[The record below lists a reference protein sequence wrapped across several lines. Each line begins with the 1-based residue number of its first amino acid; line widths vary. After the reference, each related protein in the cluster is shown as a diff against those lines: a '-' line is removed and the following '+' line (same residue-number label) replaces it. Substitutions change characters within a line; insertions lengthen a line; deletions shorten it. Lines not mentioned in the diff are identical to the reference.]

1 MSHDN
6 RGAPGDRDVPY
17 VPLRTPNLA
26 WPYPFTE
33 REYVRLMLLRGRVRD
48 AAESGGRYADDQ
60 VPLSLQWRQTL
71 VDAVGDVG

>member
-33 REYVRLMLLRGRVRD
+33 REYVRLCS
-48 AAESGGRYADDQ
+48 AAESAMPPNRAVAMRTIRCRFRSNGVR
-60 VPLSLQWRQTL
+60 PLSMRSGT
-71 VDAVGDVG
+71 